1 MNDLAS
7 LGADAPHGA
16 TNHHGEHETLW
27 TGTQVTHWFVE
38 PIDGL
43 VFHLASVGD
52 QSKPVLLFA
61 HGFPETW
68 FAWHHQM
75 AALAEDYFCLAFDL
89 KGFGQSSHPTRHE
102 ADYDYA
108 FCASEWAALI
118 DHIGLDSFHLVAHDR
133 GVVIADH
140 LCAVQGMADRITSYV
155 RMQQS
160 GNKPHG
166 EPRPPHELFA
176 SEDAV
181 ALFAEAPIVEIAY
194 GAMPNPS
201 GTPSITH
208 GEVDR
213 RDIDRMT
220 AEIRHQGAAEGM
232 SASFV
237 SAGFDREL
245 NDRMNGLFAAMTMP
259 VLFLQG
265 RFDPGQ
271 HPDEYAD
278 VANDIP
284 TGVVEFVDA
293 GHFLHLEEPE
303 LVSAAIHRWLSTEGS
318 LQGGHP

>member
-1 MNDLAS
+1 MKDLHQLA
-7 LGADAPHGA
+7 AAPPPGA
-16 TNHHGEHETLW
+16 TAAHGEKETLW
-27 TGTQVTHWFVE
+27 TGATVNHWFVA
-38 PIDGL
+38 PDHRPT
-43 VFHLASVGD
+43 FHVVTAGD
-52 QSKPVLLFA
+52 PSNPVVLMA

-75 AALAEDYFCLAFDL
+75 ASLSTDFFCVAFDL
-89 KGFGQSSHPTRHE
+89 KGFGQSAHPTRHE
-102 ADYDYA
+102 ANYDYA
-108 FCASEWAALI
+108 HCATEWLALI
-118 DHIGLDSFHLVAHDR
+118 DHLDLRAFHLVAHDR
-133 GVVIADH
+133 GAVIADH
-140 LCAVQGMADRITSYV
+140 FCALQGVGERVLSYV

-160 GNKPHG
+160 GNRPHG

-181 ALFAEAPIVEIAY
+181 PIFADGPIAEIAY

-208 GEVDR
+208 GEIDR

-220 AEIRHQGAAEGM
+220 VEIRHQGAAEGM

-245 NDRMNGLFAAMTMP
+245 DDRMNGLFAAMTMP

-271 HPDEYAD
+271 HPSEYETVTDEVAD
-278 VANDIP
+278 G
-284 TGVVEFVDA
+284 TLEFIDA
-293 GHFLHLEEPE
+293 GHFLHLEEPA
-303 LVSAAIHRWLSTEGS
+303 LVSAAIERWISTIEGARR
-318 LQGGHP
+318 